1 MIIHRFAMKYIIKVF
16 PEIIIKSQ
24 SVRKRMIKVLDSNIR
39 NVLRRENISVKI
51 RNEWDKLI
59 VRIDESESAGDLS
72 NEHIVDI
79 LTRIPGIH
87 AVLAVSPFPFSS
99 LDDIYEK
106 TAEIWGAKLKGK
118 TFCVR
123 VKRRGTHSFTSI
135 DVERHVGGLLNDN
148 FEHGGVDLKNPELKI
163 EIEIDNN
170 DIYLV
175 VGHYQGLGG
184 YPLSTQDDVLSL
196 ISGGFDSGVSSYL
209 FIKRGSRVHYLFFN
223 MGGDL
228 HETGVKAE
236 SYYIWNR
243 YGSSHRVKFIAVPFA
258 EVVGEIL
265 TKTDHSVRGVILK
278 RMMMRAGEM
287 IAAKY
292 GISALVTGES
302 VGQVSSQTLANLSV
316 IDESVKTLILRP
328 LIVTDKQDIIDK
340 CREIGTVHF
349 AESMPEYCGVIS
361 DRPTIRADLAMV
373 QEEEAKIS
381 PDVLNRAVSEAVVT
395 DIRDIPLEKSSETAI
410 PETPVTGPD
419 DVILDVRAPDE
430 ARDDPL
436 KASVP
441 VIEMPFFRVSEGF
454 KGLDQTKTYLL
465 YCKNGVM
472 SRTQAAHLIEKGFRN
487 VKVYVPGSSSCAVS
501 LKNGGEH

>member
-59 VRIDESESAGDLS
+59 VRIDETESSGDVS

-99 LDDIYEK
+99 LDDIYER
-106 TAEIWGAKLKGK
+106 TAEIWGPQLKGK

-123 VKRRGTHSFTSI
+123 VKRRGTHRFTSI

-148 FEHGGVDLKNPELKI
+148 FEHGGVDLKNPDLKI

-236 SYYIWNR
+236 SYYLWNR

-287 IAAKY
+287 IARKY

-328 LIVTDKQDIIDK
+328 LIVSDKQDIIDK

-361 DRPTIRADLAMV
+361 DRPTIRADLAIV
-373 QEEEAKIS
+373 QAEEAKIAS
-381 PDVLNRAVSEAVVT
+381 DVLERAVSEAVVT
-395 DIRDIPLEKSSETAI
+395 DIRDIPQEKSSESTV

-436 KASVP
+436 RASVP

-454 KGLDQTKTYLL
+454 AGLDQSKTYLL

-487 VKVYVPGSSSCAVS
+487 VKVYVPGNTSCAVS
-501 LKNGGEH
+501 LKAGE

>member
-1 MIIHRFAMKYIIKVF
+1 MKYIIKVF

-39 NVLRRENISVKI
+39 NVLRRENITVKI

-59 VRIDESESAGDLS
+59 VRVDEASSQGDVS
-72 NEHIVDI
+72 NENVSAL
-79 LTRIPGIH
+79 LTRIPGIQT
-87 AVLAVSPFPFSS
+87 VLAVSPFAFSS
-99 LDDIYEK
+99 LDDIYQK
-106 TAEIWGAKLKGK
+106 TAEVWGSQLKGK

-123 VKRRGTHSFTSI
+123 VKRRGTHDFTSI
-135 DVERHVGGLLNDN
+135 DVERYVGGMLNDN
-148 FEHGGVDLKNPELKI
+148 FENGGVDLKNPEVKV

-175 VGHYQGLGG
+175 TGHYKGLGG

-209 FIKRGSRVHYLFFN
+209 FIKRGSRVQ
-223 MGGDL
+223 
-228 HETGVKAE
+228 
-236 SYYIWNR
+236 
-243 YGSSHRVKFIAVPFA
+243 
-258 EVVGEIL
+258 VGEIL

-316 IDESVKTLILRP
+316 IDEAVKTLILRP
-328 LIVTDKQDIIDK
+328 LIVSDKQDIIDK
-340 CREIGTVHF
+340 CREIGTAHF

-361 DRPTIRADLAMV
+361 DRPTIRADLNMV
-373 QEEEAKIS
+373 EAEEAKIA
-381 PDVLNRAVSEAVVT
+381 PGVLEQAVSQAAVM
-395 DIRDIPLEKSSETAI
+395 DIKDIPDEKSSESTV

-441 VIEMPFFRVSEGF
+441 VIEMPFFKVGEGF
-454 KGLDQTKTYLL
+454 PALDQSKTYLL

-472 SRTQAAHLIEKGFRN
+472 SRTQAAHLMEKGYRN
-487 VKVYVPGSSSCAVS
+487 VKVFVPGSASCAVS
-501 LKNGGEH
+501 LRSES

>member
-148 FEHGGVDLKNPELKI
+148 FEHGGVDLKNPDLKI

-316 IDESVKTLILRP
+316 IDQSVKMLILRP
-328 LIVTDKQDIIDK
+328 LIVSDKQDIIDK

-361 DRPTIRADLAMV
+361 DRPTIHADLRMV
-373 QEEEAKIS
+373 EEEESKIAS
-381 PDVLNRAVSEAVVT
+381 GVLEKAVSEAVVM
-395 DIRDIPLEKSSETAI
+395 DIKDIPEEKASEGTVQ
-410 PETPVTGPD
+410 ETSVTGPN

-430 ARDDPL
+430 ARDDPM

-441 VIEMPFFRVSEGF
+441 VIEMPFFKVSEGF
-454 KGLDQTKTYLL
+454 PGLDQSKTYLL

-472 SRTQAAHLIEKGFRN
+472 SRTQAAHLVEKGFKN
-487 VKVYVPGSSSCAVS
+487 VKVFVSSEGACA
-501 LKNGGEH
+501 LPT